1 MGLRQGQAQLLIAVE
16 TLPQVVA
23 AAVGGVACAAALA
36 PLVGPSM
43 DLSAL
48 TGPGPGVAVVPDL
61 AALGASAAGLVLA
74 ALVALAAQAAI
85 TYRRG
90 STGALRITE

>member
-1 MGLRQGQAQLLIAVE
+1 
-16 TLPQVVA
+16 
-23 AAVGGVACAAALA
+23 
-36 PLVGPSM
+36 
-43 DLSAL
+43 
-48 TGPGPGVAVVPDL
+48 VAVVPDL